1 MQSLVLPVET
11 GDGHRAE
18 VIARIPDRPVG
29 RLLWMA
35 GMGLPARQFI
45 PFAEALA
52 ERGIAVFLHEWR
64 GIGSSSLRASRNDDW
79 GYRELFADMRASE
92 AIANAHAPD
101 VPRIIGGHS
110 LGGQLSCCHVGLH
123 PDAADALW
131 LVGSGAPYWRSFPSP
146 TRWWLPLVY
155 RFLPWLAR
163 RNGYMPG
170 RRIGFGGNEA
180 AGVIDDW
187 ARTAMTG
194 RYAAR
199 GIEAD
204 IEAGMRCF
212 RGAVRCATF
221 ADDWLAP
228 PSSAAFLSGKLGS
241 NSCDATTLDTAALRA
256 KADHYAWMKAPEAV
270 VEFLSSPATGVR

>member
-1 MQSLVLPVET
+1 MRSLVLPVDT

-18 VIARIPDRPVG
+18 LIARIPDAPRA

-52 ERGIAVFLHEWR
+52 ARGIAVFLHEWR
-64 GIGSSSLRASRNDDW
+64 GIGSSNLRAARSNDW
-79 GYRELFADMRASE
+79 GYRELFADIAASE
-92 AIANAHAPD
+92 AVANTQVTG
-101 VPRIIGGHS
+101 VPRIVGGHS
-110 LGGQLSCCHVGLH
+110 LGGQLGCCHAGMRT
-123 PDAADALW
+123 DATDALW

-155 RFLPWLAR
+155 RFMPWLAR

-180 AGVIDDW
+180 TGVIEDW
-187 ARTAMTG
+187 ARTALSG

-199 GIEAD
+199 AIDAD
-204 IEAGMRCF
+204 IEAGMRGF
-212 RGAVRCATF
+212 TGEVRCVTF
-221 ADDWLAP
+221 TDDWLAP
-228 PSSAAFLSGKLGS
+228 PSSAAFLTGKLGS
-241 NSCDATTLDTAALRA
+241 SNVDATTLDAGSLGA
-256 KADHYAWMKAPEAV
+256 KADHYAWMKTPQAVAAFLAP
-270 VEFLSSPATGVR
+270 